1 MDRWNQNMQRAS
13 QAEERSRHTSL
24 SRMLELVPLDDSYR
38 MMRSAERHMTQVS
51 SQLVGVFRNLV
62 CGKAKW
68 PLFLFG
74 PVGSGK
80 SMAALSLCDFVKSP
94 YYTTVETLMNDVMSG
109 SDFWTKIRNAGLAV
123 LDELGCRMKTT
134 DLEYSSVKRFCD
146 ERELYARRIAI
157 YVSNVEPDV
166 IASQYDAR
174 IADRVLCGTVVKL
187 NDKSRR

>member
-1 MDRWNQNMQRAS
+1 M
-13 QAEERSRHTSL
+13 TCP
-24 SRMLELVPLDDSYR
+24 RMLELAPFDESSRPIRSVERS
-38 MMRSAERHMTQVS
+38 MMQVS
-51 SQLVGVFRNLV
+51 PHLVETFRNLV

-68 PLFLFG
+68 PLYLFG
-74 PVGSGK
+74 AAGSGK
-80 SMAALSLCDFVKSP
+80 TMAAMSLCDFVKGS
-94 YYTTVETLMNDVMSG
+94 YYTTVEILMDDVMSG
-109 SDFWTKIRNAGLAV
+109 DGDCWPEIRNAGLAV
-123 LDELGCRMKTT
+123 LDELGCRIKTT

-146 ERELYARRIAI
+146 AREMYARRVAI